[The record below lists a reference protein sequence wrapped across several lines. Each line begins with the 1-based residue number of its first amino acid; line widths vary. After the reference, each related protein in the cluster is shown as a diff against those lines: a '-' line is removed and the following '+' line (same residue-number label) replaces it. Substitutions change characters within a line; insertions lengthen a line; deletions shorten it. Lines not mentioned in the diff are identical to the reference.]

1 MKERFMK
8 NGVFSLEYDKETL
21 RDMVLEKQEEI
32 QKQKEAIDK
41 AIKYIEKCLE
51 QTPTENREK
60 TDDILDMEYKY
71 ILDILK
77 GSDSNE

>member
-32 QKQKEAIDK
+32 QKQKKVIDK
-41 AIKYIEKCLE
+41 AIDKLYSIPIEATRQE
-51 QTPTENREK
+51 IIDIARE
-60 TDDILDMEYKY
+60 TLH
-71 ILDILK
+71 ILK
-77 GSDSNE
+77 EVEQE

>member
-41 AIKYIEKCLE
+41 AIDKLYSIPIEATRQE
-51 QTPTENREK
+51 IIDIARE
-60 TDDILDMEYKY
+60 TLH
-71 ILDILK
+71 ILK
-77 GSDSNE
+77 EVEQE